1 MQTLI
6 EHITN
11 AGLGDRVV
19 TEAQL
24 SRLLDGT
31 PQRRYNLVN
40 RALHRGDLL
49 RLRRG
54 RYLLSSAVK
63 QAKVHPFVLA
73 QALQPGSYIS
83 FETALSFHGWIPE
96 STPITMSVTP
106 NRRRQTLDIPKF
118 GQFLYYPLALNTGW
132 FLENVDRDTFAGQ
145 SCLIAQ
151 PLRALLDIFC
161 LRKLDFPGLRSLT
174 EGMRI
179 DEYELATIGIDD
191 LERLRPVYQHKRMD
205 TCISALQRELIQ

>member
-1 MQTLI
+1 MGTLTK
-6 EHITN
+6 HITN
-11 AGLGDRVV
+11 AGLGERVI

-24 SRLLDGT
+24 SRLLNGT

-40 RALHRGDLL
+40 RALHRGDLI

-54 RYLLSSAVK
+54 RYLLTSTVK
-63 QAKVHPFVLA
+63 QGNVHPFVLA
-73 QALQPGSYIS
+73 QALLPGSYIS
-83 FETALSFHGWIPE
+83 FETALSYHGWIPE
-96 STPITMSVTP
+96 STPVTMSVTP
-106 NRRRQTLDIPKF
+106 DRRQRILDIPKF

-132 FLENVDRDTFAGQ
+132 FLEGVDRNTHSGQ

-161 LRKLDFPGLRSLT
+161 LRKLDYQGLGSLI

-179 DEYELATIGIDD
+179 DKDEFASIDKND
-191 LERLRPVYQHKRMD
+191 LERLRPVYQHKRME
-205 TCISALQRELIQ
+205 TNISAIQEELTR

>member
-1 MQTLI
+1 MEILT

-11 AGLGDRVV
+11 AGLGESVV

-40 RALHRGDLL
+40 RALHRGELL
-49 RLRRG
+49 RLKRG

-63 QAKVHPFVLA
+63 QGKMHPFVLA
-73 QALQPGSYIS
+73 QALLPGSYIS
-83 FETALSFHGWIPE
+83 METALGFHGWIPE

-106 NRRRQTLDIPKF
+106 HRRRQTLDIPKF
-118 GQFLYYPLALNTGW
+118 GQFQYFPLALNTGW
-132 FLENVDRDTFAGQ
+132 FLEGVDRDTLAGQ
-145 SCLIAQ
+145 SCMMAQ
-151 PLRALLDIFC
+151 PLRALLDMFC
-161 LRKLDFPGLRSLT
+161 LRKIDYPGIRSLT

-179 DEYELATIGIDD
+179 DEYELASIDRDD
-191 LERLRPVYQHKRMD
+191 LERMRPVYQHKRME
-205 TCISALQRELIQ
+205 TCISAMQRELKQ

>member
-1 MQTLI
+1 METLI
-6 EHITN
+6 EHITK
-11 AGLGDRVV
+11 AGLGERVV

-54 RYLLSSAVK
+54 RYLLSSAV
-63 QAKVHPFVLA
+63 QQGKVHPFVLA
-73 QALQPGSYIS
+73 QALLPGSYIS
-83 FETALSFHGWIPE
+83 METALSFHGWIPE

-106 NRRRQTLDIPKF
+106 GRRRQTLDIPKF

-132 FLENVDRDTFAGQ
+132 FLEGVNRDTLAGQ
-145 SCLIAQ
+145 NCLMAQ

-161 LRKLDFPGLRSLT
+161 LRKIDYPSIRSLT

-179 DEYELATIGIDD
+179 DEYELASIDKD
-191 LERLRPVYQHKRMD
+191 NLERLRPVYQHKRMD
-205 TCISALQRELIQ
+205 KCISAMQRELKQ

>member
-1 MQTLI
+1 MGTLI

-11 AGLGDRVV
+11 AGLGERVV
-19 TEAQL
+19 TETQL

-31 PQRRYNLVN
+31 PQRRYSLIN

-63 QAKVHPFVLA
+63 QGKVHPFVLA
-73 QALQPGSYIS
+73 QALLPGSYIS
-83 FETALSFHGWIPE
+83 METALSFHGWIPE
-96 STPITMSVTP
+96 STPITMCITP
-106 NRRRQTLDIPKF
+106 DRRRRILDIPKF
-118 GQFLYYPLALNTGW
+118 GQFHYYPLALNTGW
-132 FLENVDRDTFAGQ
+132 FLEGVDRDTLAGQ

-151 PLRALLDIFC
+151 PLRALLDILC
-161 LRKLDFPGLRSLT
+161 LRKIDYPGIRSLT

-179 DEYELATIGIDD
+179 DEYGLASIDSDD
-191 LERLRPVYQHKRMD
+191 LERMRPVYQHKRMD
-205 TCISALQRELIQ
+205 TCISAMQRELKQ